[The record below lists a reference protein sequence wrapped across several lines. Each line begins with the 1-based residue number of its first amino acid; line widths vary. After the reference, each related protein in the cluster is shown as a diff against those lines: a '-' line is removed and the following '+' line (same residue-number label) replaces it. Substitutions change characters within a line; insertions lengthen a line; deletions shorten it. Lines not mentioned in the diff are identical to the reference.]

1 MKRLLLI
8 VALVATGLSAIA
20 QEVFNYGFETPSSEL
35 QVGKLEYI
43 NFLEGDTRDSVS
55 TVSHKGNSALMLQNA
70 LVAGSNWQ
78 RALKFRNLP
87 VEPNT
92 SYRVSFWVKGDANF
106 TLPGATAATSNI
118 KATMMVGEENAD
130 VPYMAAQ
137 NKPYEYTHNGF
148 DPNTWKKMSMVFFYT
163 SDSIQKAY
171 YASTKPDAAPLNI
184 NHFLALSVYNP
195 GTYYIDDVV
204 IKKSS
209 IRSLQYNG
217 DVIKVDFGYA
227 VNGADLRTGKD
238 YETASLPVESV
249 KVTLDGTELVVEA
262 VEVQPSGFYIFLAT
276 DYLDDTAQGKLKVS
290 FTNPVNTA
298 LALKYTDGMRPFSW
312 NSAFD
317 MMVANFTDEEADHN
331 IDLTGSSIIYYP
343 PFMKSATPENESFDL
358 PLTTKT
364 YKFVYSKKIDCSTA
378 KAVLVGTA
386 GKINMVLSETG
397 NSETLTFNVP
407 DGISLTAGDYSLTL
421 SSIQSEKGI
430 PADAEDVLMYTL
442 GSSEG
447 GQSDTVFVD
456 KYNVHTTGGV
466 IPTGWKFY
474 SSANGNRESGTSQG
488 SGPRLFVFS
497 PSGNFSKGF
506 YFRST
511 TDTDNAGIQYGS
523 YADNRLH
530 LKPGKYMIAFYY
542 LGWKNPEKCT
552 FTVKDTLGNVAV
564 TKEVSTPNNAGGSS
578 GASKVISNATLHE
591 ITFIIPTEA
600 DYILDWATIGAWKE
614 MLLGKISMIS
624 VPSTAA
630 LYKGLLSSAL
640 IVANNTLTM
649 TDSTLYD
656 GSKKTAL
663 VNTINQYKDVTYT
676 SPSEYKAAAAAV
688 SASTKSMTDHKTA
701 VDNYFTNLALAD
713 SKLIASENTRYATI
727 QTYSKLGIVLEK
739 YAVVELED
747 DAKLIMASDSLY
759 HYATTMQNWITNGI
773 PALTYRLNKAVVTAE
788 RLAVE
793 GPEIQAAK
801 DALTDN
807 DELISVLNAKIKQY
821 LHHNLALDLIKFGK
835 SWEDSTLVD
844 SLELT
849 SFIKN
854 PNFYSSQIPNNLN
867 STTFPGW
874 VTSNDITGG
883 GMGAQATASNPVID
897 TYATVFNQAIT
908 HFEQTVTGIPAGV
921 YNIHMKT
928 RTGDP
933 TANGKTLE
941 DINGVYYY
949 YVVEGTDTIKTNF
962 MISAWGLPSSPTV
975 IKNVKIIDGTFTMGV
990 HTGMVSGYTP
1000 SLFWGDAALYMVAK
1014 ADGYVY
1020 TGLKDNQIGEAK
1032 VKEVQYFTLQGF
1044 RVSRI
1049 LRGLY
1054 VVKTIYD
1061 NGTVDVKKVMIK

>member
-8 VALVATGLSAIA
+8 VALVAAGLSAIA

-35 QVGKLEYI
+35 QVGKLEFI

-55 TVSHKGNSALMLQNA
+55 TVSHKGNNALMLQNA

-87 VEPNT
+87 IEPNT
-92 SYRVSFWVKGDANF
+92 SYRVSFWVKGDNSF
-106 TLPGATAATSNI
+106 TLPGASAATSNI
-118 KATMMVGEENAD
+118 KASLMVGEENAD
-130 VPYMAAQ
+130 VPYVAAQ
-137 NKPYEYTHNGF
+137 NKPYEYTHSGF
-148 DPNTWKKMSMVFFYT
+148 DPNTWKKMNMVFFYT
-163 SDSIQKAY
+163 NDSIQKAY
-171 YASTKPDAAPLNI
+171 YASTKPDAVPLNI
-184 NHFLALSVYNP
+184 KHFLSLNVYNP
-195 GTYYIDDVV
+195 GKYYIDDVV

-209 IRSLQYNG
+209 IRSVQYNG

-227 VNGADLRTGKD
+227 VNGTDLRTGKD

-249 KVTLDGTELVVEA
+249 KVILDGVELAVEA

-276 DYLDDTAQGKLKVS
+276 DYLNDTAEGKLKIS
-290 FTNPVNTA
+290 FTNPVNSE

-312 NSAFD
+312 DPTFN

-343 PFMKSATPENESFDL
+343 PFLKSATPENESFDL

-364 YKFVYSKKIDCSTA
+364 YKLVYSKKIDCSTA
-378 KAVLVGTA
+378 KAAMVGTA

-397 NSETLTFNVP
+397 YSETLTFNVP
-407 DGISLTAGDYSLTL
+407 SEVNLTAGDYSLTL
-421 SSIQSEKGI
+421 SDIKSEKDI
-430 PADAEDVLMYTL
+430 PADADDVLMFTL
-442 GSSEG
+442 GTSGG

-456 KYNVHTTGGV
+456 KFNAHRTNEV
-466 IPTGWKFY
+466 IPLGWKFY
-474 SSANGNRESGTSQG
+474 SSVNGNRESGTSQG
-488 SGPRLFVFS
+488 SGPRMFNFATT
-497 PSGNFSKGF
+497 GNFGEGF
-506 YFRST
+506 YYRST
-511 TDTDNAGIQYGS
+511 TDTDNAGIQYGT

-530 LKPGKYMIAFYY
+530 LKPGKYMISFYFV
-542 LGWKNPEKCT
+542 GWKVAEKST

-564 TKEVSTPNNAGGSS
+564 TKEVSSPNNIGGTK
-578 GASKVISNATLHE
+578 GTTKVVTNATLHE
-591 ITFIIPTEA
+591 ITFIVPTES
-600 DYILDWATIGAWKE
+600 DYIMEWATTGSWRE
-614 MLLGKISMIS
+614 MLIGKISMIS

-630 LYKGLLSSAL
+630 LYKGILSSAL
-640 IVANNTLTM
+640 VVANNTLLM
-649 TDSTLYD
+649 ADSTLYD
-656 GSKKTAL
+656 GSKKNAL
-663 VNTINQYKDVTYT
+663 VNTINQYKDVAYT
-676 SPSEYKAAAAAV
+676 SPSEYKAAAAVV
-688 SASTKSMTDHKTA
+688 SASTKSMADHKTA
-701 VDNYFTNLALAD
+701 VDNYFTNLVLAD
-713 SKLIASENTRYATI
+713 SKLTANENSRYNKI
-727 QTYSKLGIVLEK
+727 QTFTKLVIVLDQ
-739 YAVVELED
+739 YAEVDLED

-759 HYATTMQNWITNGI
+759 HYATLMQNWITNGI

-788 RLAVE
+788 ILAVE

-807 DELISVLNAKIKQY
+807 DELVATLNAKIKQY

-854 PNFYSSQIPNNLN
+854 PNFYSGQTAQNLN
-867 STTFPGW
+867 NTTFPGW
-874 VTSNDITGG
+874 TVSSDISGA
-883 GMGAQATASNPVID
+883 GMGETASATNPFVD
-897 TYATVFNQAIT
+897 TYATVFNIAINN
-908 HFEQTVTGIPAGV
+908 FEQKVTGIPAGV
-921 YNIHMKT
+921 YNIHLKT

-933 TANGKTLE
+933 TSNGKTLE

-949 YVVEGTDTIKTNF
+949 YVVEETDTIKTNF
-962 MISAWGLPSSPTV
+962 MVTAWGLPSTPTV
-975 IKNVKIIDGTFTMGV
+975 IKNVKVIDGTFTMGV
-990 HTGMVSGYTP
+990 HTGSVSGYTP

-1014 ADGYVY
+1014 ADGYTY

-1032 VKEVQYFTLQGF
+1032 VKEVQYFTMQGF

-1049 LRGLY
+1049 TRGLY

-1061 NGTVDVKKVMIK
+1061 NGTVDVKKIMIK